1 MLKLNKVSGRSSYL
15 ACSWTPTIST
25 SLSEEVMLISS
36 LIWVLPG
43 EGLSLARKPGSK
55 RPTRGTNAH
64 THNMLN
70 GLHDSEMSWRR
81 TFSNLTPP
89 PPKLEYHHQK
99 SSHSS
104 TDGAVIQIWM
114 RLTVASGTLPCFRC
128 NQAFRLLFYISAKS
142 YTAPEPLW
150 ITAGWQSVNQIQ
162 WYYGKLRLQDGWKH
176 HTCQENRNT
185 VSQTKGWQSMGKQG
199 NKTTDFWPR
208 CFTSVPLLL
217 LLWQILESN
226 PFFFTKAPQ
235 CSGVDFRDSSSHY
248 SVHWSVFI
256 EDLFD

>member
-81 TFSNLTPP
+81 TFSNLSPP
-89 PPKLEYHHQK
+89 PQNCNTTIRKALIALLMVLSYRSEWDLLLRQEHFPAL
-99 SSHSS
+99 
-104 TDGAVIQIWM
+104 GVI
-114 RLTVASGTLPCFRC
+114 RLSNC
-128 NQAFRLLFYISAKS
+128 Y
-142 YTAPEPLW
+142 
-150 ITAGWQSVNQIQ
+150 
-162 WYYGKLRLQDGWKH
+162 
-176 HTCQENRNT
+176 
-185 VSQTKGWQSMGKQG
+185 
-199 NKTTDFWPR
+199 
-208 CFTSVPLLL
+208 FTSVLRATLHL
-217 LLWQILESN
+217 NLSELQQDDN
-226 PFFFTKAPQ
+226 Q
-235 CSGVDFRDSSSHY
+235 
-248 SVHWSVFI
+248 
-256 EDLFD
+256 